1 MKKLRLLLLT
11 GVLSCLMSNPAF
23 AWTRKNLD
31 WQTVPANV
39 STNTSSY
46 ASNLRQVGFTGGEKY
61 VTVHSLENVTGCDFK
76 AVNSGDSDGDGSYNE
91 YYGGIYAPCGNWFYR
106 DGRHTGS
113 RHDCRYHQTIPGY
126 LSNASCGYWYNYSR
140 YKITGAL
147 NGQTMSFYYY
157 GNSHGY
163 TVFYNI
169 AVAHSSNGSWCGRI
183 GGERLCA

>member
-11 GVLSCLMSNPAF
+11 GILSCLMSNPAF
-23 AWTRKNLD
+23 AWTRKNL
-31 WQTVPANV
+31 
-39 STNTSSY
+39 
-46 ASNLRQVGFTGGEKY
+46 RQVGFTG
-61 VTVHSLENVTGCDFK
+61 
-76 AVNSGDSDGDGSYNE
+76 GDGSYNE
-91 YYGGIYAPCGNWFYR
+91 YYGGVYAPCGNWFYR

-169 AVAHSSNGSWCGRI
+169 AAAHSSNGSWCERI
-183 GGERLCA
+183 GDERLCA